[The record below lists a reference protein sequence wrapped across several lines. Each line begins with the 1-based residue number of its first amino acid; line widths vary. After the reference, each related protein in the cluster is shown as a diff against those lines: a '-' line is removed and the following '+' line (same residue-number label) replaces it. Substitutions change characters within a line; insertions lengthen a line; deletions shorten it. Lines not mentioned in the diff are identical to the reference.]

1 MKIHTYSN
9 NIFILSSFNT
19 PCDNDSTSA
28 ISSHYE
34 NLSPFLCQYFKIA
47 LYV

>member
-1 MKIHTYSN
+1 MKNHTYSN
-9 NIFILSSFNT
+9 NMFILSSFKT
-19 PCDNDSTSA
+19 RCDSDSMSA

-34 NLSPFLCQYFKIA
+34 NLSSFLCEYFKIA